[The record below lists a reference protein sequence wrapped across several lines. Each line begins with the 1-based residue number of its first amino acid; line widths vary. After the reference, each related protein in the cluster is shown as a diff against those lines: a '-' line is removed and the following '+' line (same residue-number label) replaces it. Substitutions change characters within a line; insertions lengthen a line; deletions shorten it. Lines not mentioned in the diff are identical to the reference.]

1 MDPAGLSRP
10 RIAYFSMEIAL
21 ADGVP
26 TYSGG
31 LGVLAGDMMRSAA
44 DLGAPLVGVTL
55 ASRQG
60 YFRQEIVAGRQLE
73 RPEGWDPATHARRL
87 PMTVMVT
94 IAGRPVWIAAWQFDV
109 QTNCR
114 HFHPVPVLLLDTDL
128 PQNSAGDRRLTDSLY
143 GGDDAYRLQ
152 QEIVLGIGGLRM
164 LDALGVPVRKYH
176 LNEGHSAF
184 LTLELLRQ
192 ERARAGSADLRHA
205 MAAVRRSC
213 VFTTHTPVEAGHDQ
227 FPHEMVEEALA
238 GLADAEVLRTVC
250 PDARFNMTRLALTL
264 SGWVNGVADRPAE
277 TSRAMFPGYDVHAIT
292 NGVHPL
298 TWAALPLQELFD
310 RHVPQWCHEPERL
323 VRVLGVPD
331 AEIAAAHARCK
342 GELLQ
347 AIAAVPG
354 AAQLQAQ
361 RFTLGF
367 ARRMTDYKRPGLLF
381 SDLQRLRTIAQRV
394 PMQVLVAGKAHPHDA
409 AGKQHIAQLHE
420 WARALQGTLPVVF
433 VPDYRMEL
441 ARSLVAGGDVWLN
454 TPQPPLEASGTS
466 GMKAALNGVPSLS
479 VLDGWWVEGCIEGVT
494 GWAIGAEG
502 DAPEAHGAALLDK
515 LEKAVLPLLHD
526 EPQGWARVM

>member
-87 PMTVMVT
+87 PVTVMVT

-109 QTNCR
+109 QPNCR

-128 PQNSAGDRRLTDSLY
+128 PQNSAGDRRLTDTLY

-164 LDALGVPVRKYH
+164 LEALGTQVLKYH

-184 LTLELLRQ
+184 LTLELLR
-192 ERARAGSADLRHA
+192 EAGAGSEPAALQA
-205 MAAVRRSC
+205 AIAAVRRKC

-227 FPHEMVEEALA
+227 FDHALVEQALTGMVAP
-238 GLADAEVLRTVC
+238 EVLRTVC
-250 PDARFNMTRLALTL
+250 PDPRFNMTRLALTL
-264 SGWVNGVADRPAE
+264 SGWVNGVADRHAE
-277 TSRAMFPGYDVHAIT
+277 TSRAMFPGYQVHAVT

-298 TWAALPLQELFD
+298 TWVSLPLQELFD
-310 RHVPQWCHEPERL
+310 REVPHWCHEPELLART
-323 VRVLGVPD
+323 VRMPD
-331 AEIAAAHARCK
+331 AEIVAAHARARQD
-342 GELLQ
+342 LL
-347 AIAAVPG
+347 AALAGVAGVEPL
-354 AAQLQAQ
+354 ASHPLP
-361 RFTLGF
+361 LGF
-367 ARRMTDYKRPGLLF
+367 PRPH
-381 SDLQRLRTIAQRV
+381 A
-394 PMQVLVAGKAHPHDA
+394 
-409 AGKQHIAQLHE
+409 
-420 WARALQGTLPVVF
+420 
-433 VPDYRMEL
+433 
-441 ARSLVAGGDVWLN
+441 
-454 TPQPPLEASGTS
+454 
-466 GMKAALNGVPSLS
+466 
-479 VLDGWWVEGCIEGVT
+479 
-494 GWAIGAEG
+494 
-502 DAPEAHGAALLDK
+502 
-515 LEKAVLPLLHD
+515 
-526 EPQGWARVM
+526 